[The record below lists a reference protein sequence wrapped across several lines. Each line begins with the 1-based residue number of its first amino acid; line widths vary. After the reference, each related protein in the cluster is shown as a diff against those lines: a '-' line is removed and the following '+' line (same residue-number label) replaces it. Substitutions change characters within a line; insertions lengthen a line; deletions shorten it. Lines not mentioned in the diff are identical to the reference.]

1 MNIIG
6 SFVPLRSES
15 DLMSK
20 DPSSSP
26 KLPCVTLT
34 SRSSDTLLIHHPD
47 ILITATAL
55 ASTPTC
61 LRKPVLSSL
70 IHSSSDVTPAL
81 VWGNMLHE
89 IMQSSLVDWTAGLR
103 PWDQKE
109 MDRKI
114 DREVKRGLGDLLKLG
129 VSVNQ
134 AKREL
139 QLRASGLKPF
149 HDKYIGNIPK
159 ASNHRF

>member
-1 MNIIG
+1 
-6 SFVPLRSES
+6 
-15 DLMSK
+15 
-20 DPSSSP
+20 
-26 KLPCVTLT
+26 
-34 SRSSDTLLIHHPD
+34 
-47 ILITATAL
+47 
-55 ASTPTC
+55 
-61 LRKPVLSSL
+61 
-70 IHSSSDVTPAL
+70 
-81 VWGNMLHE
+81 MLHE

-149 HDKYIGNIPK
+149 HDKYIGSIPK
-159 ASNHRF
+159 VSILRF